1 MSITVRPLGRS
12 PAYTT
17 VAVFRRVSGLPLSVV
32 CWLPGGV
39 TFRHLLPVGAC
50 YPFLV
55 VISRVL

>member
-1 MSITVRPLGRS
+1 MEQPQGTPC
-12 PAYTT
+12 AT
-17 VAVFRRVSGLPLSVV
+17 VAVSRCVSGLPLSVMF
-32 CWLPGGV
+32 WLPNPNGV